1 MNASTEL
8 IQKMLPEDLWTLAWS
23 FMIPEK
29 FLETMPDL
37 MVLILR
43 SKSMD
48 SHEDKQSWF
57 SLLPMMND
65 EQIEKLRDILTREK
79 QKLEEIEAKY
89 EQKKDAVVTRVVSKR
104 ENSGYQQK
112 IATIKNNE
120 AQLKEQ
126 EHAEADNLLNQI

>member
-1 MNASTEL
+1 
-8 IQKMLPEDLWTLAWS
+8 
-23 FMIPEK
+23 MIPEK